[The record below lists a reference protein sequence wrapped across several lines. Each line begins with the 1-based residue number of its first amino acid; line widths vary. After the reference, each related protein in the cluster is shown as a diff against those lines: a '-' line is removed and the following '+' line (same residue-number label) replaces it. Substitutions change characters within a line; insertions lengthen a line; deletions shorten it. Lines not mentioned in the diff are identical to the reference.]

1 QPLSG
6 TRCITRETWDACQP
20 LAAGWGVETSLTI
33 DALTAGFWVKE
44 IEAELHHRATG
55 RDLRGQLHR
64 AAQLRDVLRALA
76 RRRHPAPAPARPSPL
91 APEPAAGKA
100 PSGATT
106 APGTAGRSS
115 ADAWSDDDGVR
126 WTVAEDDPAVRAA
139 ARRERLLLLP
149 VDGGFSDDQTR
160 QLGDVDVDELNRALR
175 RLPVDGGFAPDDVVF
190 LAGTDLAALA
200 YRLRLPPVVG
210 PFSTEHAVIIAS
222 HLSAPEPELPASLQ
236 TPLSPDEYT
245 SLVVHAAVEA
255 GNSDDQ
261 TGHGRADS

>member
-1 QPLSG
+1 MP
-6 TRCITRETWDACQP
+6 TRR
-20 LAAGWGVETSLTI
+20 SS
-33 DALTAGFWVKE
+33 AL
-44 IEAELHHRATG
+44 
-55 RDLRGQLHR
+55 
-64 AAQLRDVLRALA
+64 
-76 RRRHPAPAPARPSPL
+76 
-91 APEPAAGKA
+91 
-100 PSGATT
+100 PSGGPP

-200 YRLRLPPVVG
+200 DRLRLAPVNRK
-210 PFSTEHAVIIAS
+210 STR
-222 HLSAPEPELPASLQ
+222 L
-236 TPLSPDEYT
+236 
-245 SLVVHAAVEA
+245 
-255 GNSDDQ
+255 
-261 TGHGRADS
+261 